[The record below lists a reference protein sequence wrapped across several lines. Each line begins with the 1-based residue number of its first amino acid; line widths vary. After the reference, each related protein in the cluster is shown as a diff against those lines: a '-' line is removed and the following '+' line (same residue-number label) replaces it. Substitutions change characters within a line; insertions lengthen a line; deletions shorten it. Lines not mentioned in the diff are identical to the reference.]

1 MRYHHCAVT
10 LSGAI
15 YVMGGIVGRSADHV
29 EQGSGQKISNSVIRI
44 RPLEEKW
51 TEMQSM
57 LEDRSTFSCAV
68 WNGWIWVRGSIFHFR
83 SNSVNFHFRSIS
95 VNFQVLMTVRFL
107 VRFVPI
113 FNLEIEVRNIIINF
127 ETSITWLVM
136 NFETSLLTWKL
147 HSSLWNITINLDT

>member
-1 MRYHHCAVT
+1 MKIDLIRYHHCAVT

-83 SNSVNFHFRSIS
+83 SNSVNFGPIRSIFIFGPFRSIS
-95 VNFQVLMTVRFL
+95 R
-107 VRFVPI
+107 
-113 FNLEIEVRNIIINF
+113 
-127 ETSITWLVM
+127 S
-136 NFETSLLTWKL
+136 
-147 HSSLWNITINLDT
+147 

>member
-1 MRYHHCAVT
+1 MTKLRSKIDYIRYHHCAVT

-68 WNGWIWVRGSIFHFR
+68 WNGWIWVHGSNFYFR
-83 SNSVNFHFRSIS
+83 SDSA
-95 VNFQVLMTVRFL
+95 
-107 VRFVPI
+107 I
-113 FNLEIEVRNIIINF
+113 FFWSRLYQFWSGRDVEMKF
-127 ETSITWLVM
+127 
-136 NFETSLLTWKL
+136 
-147 HSSLWNITINLDT
+147 